1 MVEMGKL
8 QKLYQKYKPPPQVC
22 IDRAGRPISFES
34 CLTAFLALSGNHIVI
49 YMIIYHI
56 YQN

>member
-1 MVEMGKL
+1 MGKL